1 MESQQRVDAQ
11 RLQPADSDTPE
22 VPFVGTRQ
30 SALGNQAD
38 QTDGRSGTP
47 KQRTRYSRQVASDF
61 AGTVRSVE
69 DLRSVITEW
78 AAHPIFTC
86 VDDRLLCRVCVV
98 GGRDFGCCSRAV
110 VVGGLGQSRAAT
122 AWN

>member
-1 MESQQRVDAQ
+1 MIDRAVVDY
-11 RLQPADSDTPE
+11 LD
-22 VPFVGTRQ
+22 
-30 SALGNQAD
+30 LGD
-38 QTDGRSGTP
+38 YEWDRSVLDLP
-47 KQRTRYSRQVASDF
+47 QC